1 MGRGGCRHV
10 INAQCSIFMGSKAD
24 GRWFD
29 CHECYEELTGE
40 PRAARRP
47 PKFGAAESAR
57 PRVLRL
63 DLSIISSPLSLV
75 CKSCRK
81 LFQKDLHIFGEDDL
95 ACPHCGN
102 RYVVPGMTPESALV
116 HECGAAVE
124 ALRSATLDSPL
135 TLDVDLAF
143 GFEHLVDYD
152 RLPPSL
158 RPDYHSRLE
167 VILSHKI
174 ASREATPMM
183 NELGH
188 GSNEATSRPTSRA
201 DRGTRGPGAGRAPP
215 RTPGDASRPTSRGG
229 A

>member
-1 MGRGGCRHV
+1 M
-10 INAQCSIFMGSKAD
+10 
-24 GRWFD
+24 
-29 CHECYEELTGE
+29 
-40 PRAARRP
+40 
-47 PKFGAAESAR
+47 
-57 PRVLRL
+57 
-63 DLSIISSPLSLV
+63 
-75 CKSCRK
+75 
-81 LFQKDLHIFGEDDL
+81 

-188 GSNEATSRPTSRA
+188 GSNEATSRPASRA
-201 DRGTRGPGAGRAPP
+201 DRATRGGAGRA
-215 RTPGDASRPTSRGG
+215 PGDASRPTSRGG

>member
-1 MGRGGCRHV
+1 MLRG
-10 INAQCSIFMGSKAD
+10 AD
-24 GRWFD
+24 GQ
-29 CHECYEELTGE
+29 T
-40 PRAARRP
+40 AKP
-47 PKFGAAESAR
+47 PGAPQKKAPEESAR

-124 ALRSATLDSPL
+124 ALRSATLGSPL

-152 RLPPSL
+152 LLPPSL

-201 DRGTRGPGAGRAPP
+201 DRGTRAGAGRAPP

>member
-1 MGRGGCRHV
+1 VLRG
-10 INAQCSIFMGSKAD
+10 AD
-24 GRWFD
+24 GQ
-29 CHECYEELTGE
+29 T
-40 PRAARRP
+40 ARRP
-47 PKFGAAESAR
+47 APPKRGAAESAR

-116 HECGAAVE
+116 HECGAAVA
-124 ALRSATLDSPL
+124 ALRAATLDSPL

-152 RLPPSL
+152 LLPPSL

-201 DRGTRGPGAGRAPP
+201 DRGTRAGAGRAPP